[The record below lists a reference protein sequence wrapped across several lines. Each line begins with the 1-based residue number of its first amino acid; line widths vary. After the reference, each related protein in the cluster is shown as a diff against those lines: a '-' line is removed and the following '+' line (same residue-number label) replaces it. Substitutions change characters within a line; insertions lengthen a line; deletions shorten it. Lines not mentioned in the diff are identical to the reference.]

1 MKPEQWRPSNALRKR
16 RTDYVSIIEVS
27 GLASVMIFFLF
38 LFMAKVVLDQIRLA
52 GIGDVALITEELPRP
67 SAP

>member
-1 MKPEQWRPSNALRKR
+1 MKPEQWRPSNTLRKR

-52 GIGDVALITEELPRP
+52 GIGDVALITEELPHR

>member
-1 MKPEQWRPSNALRKR
+1 
-16 RTDYVSIIEVS
+16 VSIIEVS

-52 GIGDVALITEELPRP
+52 GIGDVALITEELPHW
-67 SAP
+67 SAR